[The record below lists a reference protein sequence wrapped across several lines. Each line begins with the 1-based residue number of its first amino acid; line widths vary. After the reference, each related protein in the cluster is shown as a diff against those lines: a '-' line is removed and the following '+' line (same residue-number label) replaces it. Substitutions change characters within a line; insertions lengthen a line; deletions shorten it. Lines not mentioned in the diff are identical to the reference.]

1 MKDKMHKTNT
11 DGVRNNTKNGESLRY
26 KKDSMLHY

>member
-1 MKDKMHKTNT
+1 MKDKMHTNT
-11 DGVRNNTKNGESLRY
+11 DGVRHNTKNDESSRY